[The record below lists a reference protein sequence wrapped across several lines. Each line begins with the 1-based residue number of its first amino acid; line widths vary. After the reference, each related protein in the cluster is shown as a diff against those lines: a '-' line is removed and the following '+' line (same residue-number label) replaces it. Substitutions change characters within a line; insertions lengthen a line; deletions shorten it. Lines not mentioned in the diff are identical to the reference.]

1 MDQKELEKS
10 LFDKYVTKPVELDE
24 EIEST
29 ARNVANLLAV
39 KNDGVKFEF
48 QGNEFVVRQ
57 RTNWYNLETA
67 KSINL
72 AISNEATRSRA
83 GNKYIPYTV
92 SVEVDNKF
100 TLRENYEAVIEA
112 FLRHITDTE
121 RPEVIED

>member
-48 QGNEFVVRQ
+48 QDNEFVVRQ
-57 RTNWYNLETA
+57 RTNWYDLGTA

>member
-10 LFDKYVTKPVELDE
+10 LFDKYVTKPVELNE

-57 RTNWYNLETA
+57 RTNWYDLGTA

>member
-57 RTNWYNLETA
+57 RTNWYDLGTA

-72 AISNEATRSRA
+72 AISNEATRSRT